1 MKLITRD
8 TDYAVRALVCIAGSD
23 AKVITVDELAEK
35 LKVPK
40 PFLRKILQVLNKKG
54 ILKSFKGKGGG
65 FALAKPK
72 EEILLVD
79 LMEIFQGPFHLNEH
93 LLSKRECPYMNTCE
107 LKNRIDMV
115 EERVHDE
122 LKKINLSQLVNPSTS
137 PG

>member
-54 ILKSFKGKGGG
+54 ILRSFKGKGGG
-65 FALAKPK
+65 FALAKPG
-72 EEILLVD
+72 EEILLLD
-79 LMEIFQGPFHLNEH
+79 LMEIFQGPFNLNEH
-93 LLSKRECPYMNTCE
+93 FLKKKECPYMNLCE
-107 LKNRIDMV
+107 LKKRIDMV
-115 EERVHDE
+115 QAKVHEE
-122 LKKINLSQLVNPSTS
+122 LKKINLAQLVRHV
-137 PG
+137 